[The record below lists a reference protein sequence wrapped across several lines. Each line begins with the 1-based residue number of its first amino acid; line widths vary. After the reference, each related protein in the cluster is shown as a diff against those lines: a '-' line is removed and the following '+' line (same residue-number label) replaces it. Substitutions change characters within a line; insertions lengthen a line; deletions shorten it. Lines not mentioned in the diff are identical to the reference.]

1 MTPHRRPV
9 LNRCRARGHLAAVR
23 IPIPADPSR
32 FSFWADAEKT
42 PCSALACS
50 GCGLPVRSF
59 PGLLVVGGAEA
70 RAALHAQ
77 GPEGVAGVTR
87 GMSDYRLYVCPCASY
102 SCGDFVGLSVA
113 EDHPE
118 LGLPP
123 SWGCAGH
130 PPLAALPPEFSGVAL
145 PAAPDWPAF
154 IEQRLQGLGTERTRQ
169 WAGIRWLRQL
179 RGVLTGTRAATSLDT
194 ALRALLG
201 SADPILRGYA
211 IHVLWLTDDQELLA
225 LLPALLPGDA
235 DTLRSQPDPMGLAD
249 LYNLVATTIASQ
261 ILYGQLP
268 LVGPLQAA
276 LRAHAL
282 TPGRLDY
289 VGAMLARHDR
299 EWFVAQFDALVA
311 ASPESAARAL
321 QWKREAGG

>member
-1 MTPHRRPV
+1 MEARSRRLTTGIIESFRGSRGSRLSTSLGAPVTPHRRPV

-130 PPLAALPPEFSGVAL
+130 PPLVWGPIILAGSDPEILAGSPPPSACSG
-145 PAAPDWPAF
+145 
-154 IEQRLQGLGTERTRQ
+154 
-169 WAGIRWLRQL
+169 LR
-179 RGVLTGTRAATSLDT
+179 
-194 ALRALLG
+194 
-201 SADPILRGYA
+201 
-211 IHVLWLTDDQELLA
+211 
-225 LLPALLPGDA
+225 
-235 DTLRSQPDPMGLAD
+235 
-249 LYNLVATTIASQ
+249 
-261 ILYGQLP
+261 
-268 LVGPLQAA
+268 
-276 LRAHAL
+276 
-282 TPGRLDY
+282 
-289 VGAMLARHDR
+289 
-299 EWFVAQFDALVA
+299 
-311 ASPESAARAL
+311 
-321 QWKREAGG
+321 